1 MKIKI
6 TGFTKGIITL
16 IISQIFIKLFG
27 LVYSIYLTNKSG
39 FGDAGNAIYM
49 SGYQIYALLLTI
61 SSIGVPNTVSKMIS
75 EKSSIKDYINE
86 DRIFKVSLF
95 IFSCIG
101 FISSIFLF
109 ALSGFI
115 SEKIIQI
122 PETKLSLMVLSPAI
136 FFVSVTSVL
145 RGYCNGEK
153 YLSITAKS
161 QFIEQTI
168 KTIFTIFFVE
178 LISKCSNSAELMAA
192 GANAGTTV
200 ATIISLIHIIL
211 RYKKIIRKI
220 SSSKRIIF
228 PKENFFIIVKNI
240 SKVSLPIIFSV
251 LLSSLY
257 KNIDSVTIVRILKK
271 YFLEKEAIEKYGIIS
286 SKVDILIAFPLSF
299 NMAIATALIPEIAR
313 NKVINNLDGII
324 NKIKFSFW
332 ISIFIGIPCTFGMMF
347 YSNEIFYLLFP
358 NARSGAELLSLASIS
373 IIFLLLSQ
381 TITGILQGFGKN
393 NVPLYATII
402 GLFIKISCN
411 VILINIPG
419 IYEKGAILGNIASNI
434 AIFLIE
440 FIYLKKIINL
450 NFSVVGIGII
460 PTLSSI
466 IMITISKIIY
476 NYLSIKF
483 YNKTIL
489 ILFSIIFCIIIYML
503 FNFFSS
509 IFNYFLKNYKK
520 PKRA

>member
-1 MKIKI
+1 
-6 TGFTKGIITL
+6 
-16 IISQIFIKLFG
+16 
-27 LVYSIYLTNKSG
+27 
-39 FGDAGNAIYM
+39 
-49 SGYQIYALLLTI
+49 
-61 SSIGVPNTVSKMIS
+61 
-75 EKSSIKDYINE
+75 
-86 DRIFKVSLF
+86 
-95 IFSCIG
+95 
-101 FISSIFLF
+101 
-109 ALSGFI
+109 
-115 SEKIIQI
+115 
-122 PETKLSLMVLSPAI
+122 
-136 FFVSVTSVL
+136 
-145 RGYCNGEK
+145 
-153 YLSITAKS
+153 
-161 QFIEQTI
+161 
-168 KTIFTIFFVE
+168 
-178 LISKCSNSAELMAA
+178 
-192 GANAGTTV
+192 
-200 ATIISLIHIIL
+200 
-211 RYKKIIRKI
+211 
-220 SSSKRIIF
+220 
-228 PKENFFIIVKNI
+228 
-240 SKVSLPIIFSV
+240 
-251 LLSSLY
+251 
-257 KNIDSVTIVRILKK
+257 
-271 YFLEKEAIEKYGIIS
+271 
-286 SKVDILIAFPLSF
+286 
-299 NMAIATALIPEIAR
+299 
-313 NKVINNLDGII
+313 
-324 NKIKFSFW
+324 
-332 ISIFIGIPCTFGMMF
+332 MF